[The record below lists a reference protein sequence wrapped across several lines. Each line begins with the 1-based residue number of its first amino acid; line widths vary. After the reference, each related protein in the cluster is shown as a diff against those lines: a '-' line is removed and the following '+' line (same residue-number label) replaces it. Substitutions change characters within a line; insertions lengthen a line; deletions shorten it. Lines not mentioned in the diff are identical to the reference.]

1 MFTYIRQLSQITK
14 FWAQR
19 GSRSCI
25 ARIAVNSGYGSI
37 LTNQHSGHVLDYI
50 SCGGVTLKTLSFE
63 LRNANNEVVDMRG
76 GHVSFSIIFQFSSIG
91 MVDDGKLK

>member
-1 MFTYIRQLSQITK
+1 MLGP
-14 FWAQR
+14 A

-37 LTNQHSGHVLDYI
+37 LTHQHSGHVLEDI
-50 SCGGVTLKTLSFE
+50 PCGGVPLRTLSFE

-76 GHVSFSIIFQFSSIG
+76 GHVSFSIFFSDKKGETEKIIEK
-91 MVDDGKLK
+91 DT